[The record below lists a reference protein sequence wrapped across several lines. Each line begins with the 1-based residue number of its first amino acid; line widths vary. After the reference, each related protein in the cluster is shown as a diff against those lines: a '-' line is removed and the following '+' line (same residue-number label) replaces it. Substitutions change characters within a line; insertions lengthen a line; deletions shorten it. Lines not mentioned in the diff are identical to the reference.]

1 MTKRQRLEAEKKKA
15 QRQVDLFEKKYK
27 NFDTIHHQ
35 HLKRIN
41 KELAKLKPK
50 TKKKPVKKAELEKG
64 VTDG

>member
-1 MTKRQRLEAEKKKA
+1 MTKRQRLEAEKIKA

-50 TKKKPVKKAELEKG
+50 RKPVKKAELEKG